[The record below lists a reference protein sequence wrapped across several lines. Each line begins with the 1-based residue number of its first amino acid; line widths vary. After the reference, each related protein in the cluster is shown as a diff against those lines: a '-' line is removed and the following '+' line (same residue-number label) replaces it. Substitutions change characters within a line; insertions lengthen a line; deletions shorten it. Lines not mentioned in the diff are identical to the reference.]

1 MNIYVG
7 NLAYSVSEQDLVQAF
22 SKFGAVSSAKLILD
36 RDSGRAKGFGFVEM
50 ENKSEAIKA
59 IGQMNGTEMNE
70 RAIVVNEARARESRN
85 EVSGN
90 RGGNNRYAERY

>member
-7 NLAYSVSEQDLVQAF
+7 NLAYSVSEQDLVSAF
-22 SKFGAVSSAKLILD
+22 SKFGAVSSAKLIMD

-59 IGQMNGTEMNE
+59 IGQLNGTEMSE
-70 RAIVVNEARARESRN
+70 RTLVVNEARPRENRN
-85 EVSGN
+85 AFSGN
-90 RGGNNRYAERY
+90 RGGQSRHQHAY

>member
-7 NLAYSVSEQDLVQAF
+7 NLAYSVSEQDLVTAF
-22 SKFGAVSSAKLILD
+22 SKFGVVNSAKLIMD

-59 IGQMNGTEMNE
+59 IGQLNGTELAE
-70 RAIVVNEARARESRN
+70 RALVVNEARPREDRSAS
-85 EVSGN
+85 SGN
-90 RGGNNRYAERY
+90 RGHNRY